1 MSLGQNQFT
10 VTSDAQ
16 VVLLCLMNDDDLALA
31 LKEVSAFDPG
41 LFIRRRGWFNPG
53 GIGSFS
59 VENRSFL
66 FHLLSNGAQT
76 SRAKAPTLAP
86 VLYPAVPVRR
96 AIFSLPLRQ
105 RNQAH

>member
-41 LFIRRRGWFNPG
+41 LFIRRGGWFNPG
-53 GIGSFS
+53 GIGSLRF
-59 VENRSFL
+59 ENRSFR
-66 FHLLSNGAQT
+66 FHRLSSGAQT
-76 SRAKAPTLAP
+76 SRAKAPTLAR

>member
-41 LFIRRRGWFNPG
+41 LFIRGRGWFNPG
-53 GIGSFS
+53 GIGSFR

-76 SRAKAPTLAP
+76 SRAKAPTPAR

-96 AIFSLPLRQ
+96 AIFSLPQRQ

>member
-41 LFIRRRGWFNPG
+41 FFIRQGGWFNHG
-53 GIGSFS
+53 GIGSFRF
-59 VENRSFL
+59 ENRSFP
-66 FHLLSNGAQT
+66 FHPFSIGAQT
-76 SRAKAPTLAP
+76 SRAKAPTLAR
-86 VLYPAVPVRR
+86 VFYPAVPVRR
-96 AIFSLPLRQ
+96 AIFSLPQRQ
-105 RNQAH
+105 RN

>member
-16 VVLLCLMNDDDLALA
+16 VVLLCLMNDDDLPLA

-41 LFIRRRGWFNPG
+41 LFIRRRG
-53 GIGSFS
+53 GIGSLRF
-59 VENRSFL
+59 ENRSFR
-66 FHLLSNGAQT
+66 FHRLSSGAQT
-76 SRAKAPTLAP
+76 SRAKAPTLAR